1 MYFIVLTD
9 SNLTKITSM
18 AQIDNERIT
27 QINVYNKLIQ
37 ATSIN
42 SMFYEIFW
50 EVSIFFFVIQNV
62 SGKI

>member
-1 MYFIVLTD
+1 MFSLIIACIKCGLFILMCVFYSFD
-9 SNLTKITSM
+9 RNLTKITSM

-42 SMFYEIFW
+42 SMFYEIF
-50 EVSIFFFVIQNV
+50 
-62 SGKI
+62 